1 MIKKFAIFLL
11 VLALVAILVYGVLM
25 VWIEL
30 DPTHSMRDMLVKLL
44 ATFGIA
50 GFGLLVIGFLVQK
63 KQP

>member
-11 VLALVAILVYGVLM
+11 VLALVAIL